1 MKKQQLETLT
11 TDELRKKQRLYN
23 LIIYALITLMLL
35 YGSVMFYLMFT
46 GSWQA
51 QNPFIVTP
59 IFLFVILMIVNSA
72 KSKVLNEIK
81 KREKNK

>member
-1 MKKQQLETLT
+1 MKKKLESYSL
-11 TDELRKKQRLYN
+11 DELKKRQKVFKVFNYG
-23 LIIYALITLMLL
+23 LITLMLL
-35 YGSVMFYLMFT
+35 YGIVMFYLMFT